1 MKLFICFKLILMSI
15 DFFLY
20 HKLEA
25 QTKNI
30 SQSPG
35 ISHCYR
41 GSYKNTMLEQ
51 KIMEKITKTKILKE
65 KRKLR

>member
-20 HKLEA
+20 YKLEA

-51 KIMEKITKTKILKE
+51 KIMEKLPNQKY
-65 KRKLR
+65 

>member
-1 MKLFICFKLILMSI
+1 MKLFISFKLILMSI

-30 SQSPG
+30 SQLPG

-41 GSYKNTMLEQ
+41 GSYKNAMLEQ